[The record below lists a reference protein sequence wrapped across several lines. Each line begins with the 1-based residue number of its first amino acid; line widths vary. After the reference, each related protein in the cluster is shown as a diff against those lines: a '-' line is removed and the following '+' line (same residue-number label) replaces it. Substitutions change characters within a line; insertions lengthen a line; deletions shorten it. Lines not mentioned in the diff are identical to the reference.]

1 MSLSMQICKLPRHN
15 HGLSRN
21 NPQLDQDDK
30 TTVLDFSGRESPQ
43 AKYQKSRTTSTARPQ
58 ACPPRAA
65 YLPKKAPVRIGTA
78 LLLTSTFFARRCL
91 CRSGAGRWT
100 QILISQSKS
109 HNAPFSSVFQ
119 KIKYLWNASKFNL
132 ARSDFN
138 RLRRLKTASFLE
150 QVFLFNIP
158 READLRISNS

>member
-1 MSLSMQICKLPRHN
+1 MVSAV
-15 HGLSRN
+15 
-21 NPQLDQDDK
+21 
-30 TTVLDFSGRESPQ
+30 TTRSST
-43 AKYQKSRTTSTARPQ
+43 RTTRRRSWIFRVESLHKQNTKNHAPQVALGHRLVRRALYICLRRPLY
-58 ACPPRAA
+58 AT
-65 YLPKKAPVRIGTA
+65 GTA

-100 QILISQSKS
+100 QILISQSKP

-150 QVFLFNIP
+150 QVFLVNIP